1 MITYLI
7 FFIGVGL
14 TYILNIAVHIN
25 HTELWEMSLIF
36 LFSLVVIILINAVMA
51 IVCAKVIPTKC
62 FNQNSK
68 FYSPSKRE
76 CRFYERLGIKKWK
89 DHYAEFGKL
98 NGFKKDKIENPN
110 EPKYINKFILE
121 CNKGFLVHLS
131 SIIFGP
137 LVLIS
142 MPLEYYLTIGLP
154 FCIISTILN
163 LLPIMILR
171 YNIPRLKTL
180 LKFAERKSNKEANN
194 QTK

>member
-14 TYILNIAVHIN
+14 TYILNIALHIW
-25 HTELWEMSLIF
+25 HTEWWIMSLHF
-36 LFSLVVIILINAVMA
+36 LFSLAIIIIINAICA
-51 IVCAKVIPTKC
+51 IICAKVVPNKC
-62 FNQNSK
+62 FNPDSK
-68 FYSPSKRE
+68 FYAPSKRE

-98 NGFKKDKIENPN
+98 NGFRKDKIENPN
-110 EPKYINKFILE
+110 QPEYIKKFILE
-121 CNKGFLVHLS
+121 CNKGFLVHFT
-131 SIIFGP
+131 SIILGP
-137 LVLIS
+137 LVLLS
-142 MPLEYYLTIGLP
+142 MPVQYFLTIGLP

-180 LKFAERKSNKEANN
+180 LKFAERKSNRE
-194 QTK
+194 TK